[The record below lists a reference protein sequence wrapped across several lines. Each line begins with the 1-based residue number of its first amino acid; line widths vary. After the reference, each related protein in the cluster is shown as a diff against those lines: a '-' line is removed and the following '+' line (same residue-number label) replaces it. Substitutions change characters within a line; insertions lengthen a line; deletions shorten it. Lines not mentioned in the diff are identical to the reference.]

1 MASADA
7 GEGLLAVVG
16 GTSLLKSGL
25 FSGLAPTPVDTPLG
39 TATLHVGAGPGG
51 RRLVFLQRH
60 HADADPATY
69 QPPHMIDHRRS
80 FAALRALGVTRVVAV
95 CSVGGLTKDFPPGS
109 VVLPDD
115 YFYLFGPA
123 VSFHDD
129 ARAHIVPAIDAG
141 LRARL
146 MDTLAAAGTPGLL
159 RSPATYMQTTGPR
172 FETRAEVRF
181 LSGLG
186 HIIGMTAASEAT
198 MAAELAM
205 PYAVIAMVDN
215 FANGVEVDSLTS
227 EAFYS
232 NVQKNLATVEAAVAN
247 VVEALAADAPS
258 PVAEVL
264 SEAPVAATK

>member
-1 MASADA
+1 MASAEA

-16 GTSLLKSGL
+16 GTSLLKSAL
-25 FSGLAPTPVDTPLG
+25 FSSLVPTPVETPLG
-39 TATLHVGAGPGG
+39 VATVHVGAGPGG
-51 RRLVFLQRH
+51 HRLVFLQRH

-69 QPPHMIDHRRS
+69 RPPHMIDHRRS

-95 CSVGGLTKDFPPGS
+95 CSVGGLTEDFPPGS

-129 ARAHIVPAIDAG
+129 ARAHIVPAIHAG
-141 LRARL
+141 LRGRL

-159 RSPATYMQTTGPR
+159 RKPATYMQTTGPR

-181 LSGLG
+181 LAGLG
-186 HIIGMTAASEAT
+186 HVIGMTAASEAT

-205 PYAVIAMVDN
+205 PYAIIAMVDN
-215 FANGVEVDSLTS
+215 FANGVKVESLTS
-227 EAFYS
+227 EAFHS
-232 NVQKNLATVEAAVAN
+232 NVQKNLATVEGAVAK
-247 VVEALAADAPS
+247 VVEVLAEDPS
-258 PVAEVL
+258 PIVKEVP
-264 SEAPVAATK
+264 SEAPVAAK